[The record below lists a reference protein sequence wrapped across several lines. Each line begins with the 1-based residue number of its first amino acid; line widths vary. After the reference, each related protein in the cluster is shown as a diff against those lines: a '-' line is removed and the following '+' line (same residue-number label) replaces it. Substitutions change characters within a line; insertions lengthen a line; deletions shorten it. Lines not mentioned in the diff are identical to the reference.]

1 MLGYPKVSTV
11 DRQDLLAH
19 AILMTLMLLAM
30 ALFLVVLDFS
40 LQYNVPLDAPAI
52 SFSYAPAP

>member
-1 MLGYPKVSTV
+1 MLGYPKVSTM

-30 ALFLVVLDFS
+30 TLFLVVLDFS

>member
-1 MLGYPKVSTV
+1 MLGSPRVSTV

-30 ALFLVVLDFS
+30 TLFLVFLDFS
-40 LQYNVPLDAPAI
+40 FQYDVPLDAPTI

>member
-30 ALFLVVLDFS
+30 TLFLVVLDFS

-52 SFSYAPAP
+52 SFSYVPAP

>member
-1 MLGYPKVSTV
+1 MLGYPKVSIV

-19 AILMTLMLLAM
+19 AILMTLMLFAM
-30 ALFLVVLDFS
+30 TLFLVYLDFS
-40 LQYNVPLDAPAI
+40 FQYDVPLDAPTI

>member
-1 MLGYPKVSTV
+1 VLGYPKVSTV

-30 ALFLVVLDFS
+30 TLFLVVLDYS
-40 LQYNVPLDAPAI
+40 LQYNVPLDAPTI
-52 SFSYAPAP
+52 SFSYGPAP

>member
-30 ALFLVVLDFS
+30 TLFLVFLDYS
-40 LQYNVPLDAPAI
+40 LQYNVPLDAPTI